1 MNCVISK
8 GTKDQQQMPGND
20 HKEQVSTLPGLVA
33 FVTFIF
39 TGILLL
45 DDLLLIVSERNQ
57 SFPPLPNGYYQAK
70 GTHKNSY
77 LVVSKHKEEETVP
90 TYMTPLL

>member
-1 MNCVISK
+1 MDFLREDNER
-8 GTKDQQQMPGND
+8 
-20 HKEQVSTLPGLVA
+20 KELSYIHLVHSCSFLVTLPGNHA

-70 GTHKNSY
+70 GT
-77 LVVSKHKEEETVP
+77 
-90 TYMTPLL
+90 